1 MGMFRRVAILATL
14 GFCFP
19 HAIGAGQDR
28 PFLAGAATVN
38 ITPPLGEPIVG
49 GFSPVPA
56 TYVHDELHTR
66 CLVLDDGRGK
76 LAILLSDNVGI
87 PREVHDTAKAWI
99 EGETGI
105 PPNRV
110 LSASTHTHSA
120 TSARGENKVV
130 AVKELTEYQR
140 FLARRMADSVR
151 IALGNLEPAKI
162 AWGRAE
168 EPAEVFNRRWYVRD
182 ERLLQN
188 PFGGIDRVRMNP
200 PRGSEA
206 LIEPAGPVDPEI
218 AFVSVRSRD
227 GRPICL
233 LANYALHY
241 VGGVPSGH
249 VSADYFG
256 AFARHI
262 GPAIG
267 AEPHEPEFVGILS
280 NGTSGNINN
289 IDFRSAGERTAPYE
303 KIERVASRLASLVA
317 DAERRATYHD
327 HVTLDARLVDV
338 ALGVRKPAPEQ
349 IEWAR
354 GIRAKLD
361 RDHAKVSDRDRV
373 YCARIE
379 QLASGSPEE
388 IRVPVQAVRIGDLGI
403 AALPFEV
410 FVETGLLLKKEHPM
424 GAAFT
429 IELANGSYGYLP
441 TADHHA
447 LGGYETWIGTCN
459 VEVGAAARLEREV
472 LERMRDMRDAEG
484 SR

>member
-1 MGMFRRVAILATL
+1 MCS
-14 GFCFP
+14 CFP
-19 HAIGAGQDR
+19 QARGAGQDG
-28 PFLAGAATVN
+28 PFRAGAATVN
-38 ITPPLGEPIVG
+38 ITPPLGQPIVG

-56 TYVHDELHTR
+56 TYVRDELHTR
-66 CLVLDDGRGK
+66 CLVLDDGRRK

-87 PREVHDTAKAWI
+87 PREVHDAAKAWI
-99 EGETGI
+99 DAETGI
-105 PPNRV
+105 PPGDV

-130 AVKELTEYQR
+130 AAKELTEYQR
-140 FLARRMADSVR
+140 FVARRMADCAR

-168 EPAEVFNRRWYVRD
+168 EPEEVFNRRWYVRD
-182 ERLLQN
+182 ESLLQN

-233 LANYALHY
+233 LANYSLHY

-249 VSADYFG
+249 ISADYFG
-256 AFARHI
+256 AFARRI

-317 DAERRATYHD
+317 ESERGAAFHDRA
-327 HVTLDARLVDV
+327 TLDARLVEV
-338 ALGVRKPAPEQ
+338 TLGVRKPSPEQ
-349 IEWAR
+349 IEWAK
-354 GIRAKLD
+354 GIRAKL
-361 RDHAKVSDRDRV
+361 AEGQPKVSDRDRV

-379 QLASGSPEE
+379 QLASESPDE
-388 IRVPVQAVRIGDLGI
+388 IRVPVQAIRIGPLGI

-410 FVETGLLLKKEHPM
+410 FVETGLSLKKERPM
-424 GAAFT
+424 DSAFT
-429 IELANGSYGYLP
+429 IELANGSFGYLP

-459 VEVGAAARLEREV
+459 VEVGAAARLEQRV
-472 LERMRDMRDAEG
+472 LELWRGMREADGNR
-484 SR
+484 